1 MRIFVRIA
9 FILVALV
16 NLAPVLGVISA
27 ARLES
32 LYGIQISDPN
42 LEILLRHRAV
52 LFAVVGVLLLL
63 AAFRHSLR
71 PLAVSLGLLSM
82 LSFVA
87 VAVLVGNYGPEIGRI
102 VLIDIGASTLL
113 IVAALGSRLDGGQ
126 VSRTSQDS

>member
-1 MRIFVRIA
+1 MKNFVRIA
-9 FILVALV
+9 FLLVALI

-32 LYGIQISDPN
+32 LYGIEISDPN

-63 AAFRHSLR
+63 ATFRRPLR

-82 LSFVA
+82 MSFVA
-87 VAVLVGNYGPEIGRI
+87 VAVLVGGYGPEIGRI
-102 VLIDIGASTLL
+102 VMIDIGASIL
-113 IVAALGSRLDGGQ
+113 ILAAALASRFDREQIVDQG
-126 VSRTSQDS
+126 T